1 MTTLPRAR
9 CIPVAIRLKAYIYL
23 ARLQSMRTHG
33 SAAVHALADLTRRT
47 FTGSCRQKRC
57 LFITCSVHP
66 RPLVA
71 SAAIEYEWVEILEP
85 ETKRKMYANVKTG
98 DCLWEAPSGVPV

>member
-1 MTTLPRAR
+1 M
-9 CIPVAIRLKAYIYL
+9 
-23 ARLQSMRTHG
+23 
-33 SAAVHALADLTRRT
+33 
-47 FTGSCRQKRC
+47 
-57 LFITCSVHP
+57 
-66 RPLVA
+66 